1 MASQDLAKPSQTIR
15 NAQFNVKQLKQL
27 DSLKTTI
34 GQLILG
40 FLYEC
45 NYCVAH
51 LYHLS
56 RFLAAKFLQCAVLH
70 KEELAVKV
78 FSFHWKHIL
87 ISYTRVNKRITG
99 HHLNV
104 EQQL

>member
-1 MASQDLAKPSQTIR
+1 MRCIFIIIIIVDNIVIEFVTIVSQDLTNQSQTTR
-15 NAQFNVKQLKQL
+15 NAQFNVEQLKEL

-34 GQLILG
+34 GSLIFG

-56 RFLAAKFLQCAVLH
+56 RFLAARFLQCAVLH
-70 KEELAVKV
+70 KEELAVKI
-78 FSFHWKHIL
+78 FSFHWK
-87 ISYTRVNKRITG
+87 
-99 HHLNV
+99 
-104 EQQL
+104 